1 MCSWVTGLLS
11 NIRHKVGLG
20 SPVSTPV
27 RKGQEVWLLD
37 NTAFRSPTNPHQW
50 HAEFVAAYFSED
62 SGKDISLVVADIVE
76 KLGIAGK
83 GDAEAERRIA
93 ERVEP
98 FLNLILAAKTVE
110 VDFAGGQGRLR
121 LGPAAGHGISV
132 NELPLPGRG
141 WVDDQVVESRAVL
154 VEGGESMRTAFA
166 DPEGWGVISD
176 IDDTIKVSE
185 VRDRLALLRHTFAEL
200 PEAVP
205 GMPQLYQHIQTA
217 LGKPVWFYLSA
228 SPYNLYPMLRSF
240 TSDYYPRGQLILR
253 EMSWMELES
262 FIVSLTV
269 GTQKYKEER
278 MRTVMKWL
286 PMRKW
291 VLIGDS
297 TQTDPE
303 AYASLYKLHPDKVRA
318 IFIRRVQGVNEAREK
333 DLNSDKRFEKAFK
346 GIPKNAWRVFND
358 PAELN
363 EAVNALTST

>member
-20 SPVSTPV
+20 SRVSTPV

-62 SGKDISLVVADIVE
+62 SGKDASLVVADIVE

-132 NELPLPGRG
+132 NELPLPGKG
-141 WVDDQVVESRAVL
+141 WVDDRVVESRAVL

-166 DPEGWGVISD
+166 DPEGWGVIS
-176 IDDTIKVSE
+176 
-185 VRDRLALLRHTFAEL
+185 
-200 PEAVP
+200 
-205 GMPQLYQHIQTA
+205 GM
-217 LGKPVWFYLSA
+217 S
-228 SPYNLYPMLRSF
+228 S
-240 TSDYYPRGQLILR
+240 
-253 EMSWMELES
+253 
-262 FIVSLTV
+262 
-269 GTQKYKEER
+269 
-278 MRTVMKWL
+278 
-286 PMRKW
+286 
-291 VLIGDS
+291 
-297 TQTDPE
+297 
-303 AYASLYKLHPDKVRA
+303 
-318 IFIRRVQGVNEAREK
+318 
-333 DLNSDKRFEKAFK
+333 
-346 GIPKNAWRVFND
+346 
-358 PAELN
+358 
-363 EAVNALTST
+363 